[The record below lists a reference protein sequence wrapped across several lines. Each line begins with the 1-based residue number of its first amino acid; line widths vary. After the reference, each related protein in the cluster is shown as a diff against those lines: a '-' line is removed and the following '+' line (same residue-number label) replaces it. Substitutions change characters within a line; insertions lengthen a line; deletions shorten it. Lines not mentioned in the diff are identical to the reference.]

1 MRRAIHHVE
10 LNEKLQECFDL
21 LDQITKTYRNYNVEY
36 IKIVDAHPQTMDAFF
51 VNFEKES
58 MSQFRMFDETKRDEI
73 LALFTKETEER

>member
-1 MRRAIHHVE
+1 M
-10 LNEKLQECFDL
+10 